1 MPYVHLVGF
10 GETISHQSTGTLIPP
25 DGLTP
30 DELDAACAAAA
41 VVAAAVIP
49 ATVNPM
55 ITASEA
61 TPAATPDHPVWW
73 ARRA

>member
-1 MPYVHLVGF
+1 MPYVRLVRF
-10 GETISHQSTGTLIPP
+10 FESISHQSTGTLIPP

-30 DELDAACAAAA
+30 DELDAACAVTA
-41 VVAAAVIP
+41 VVATAVIP

-61 TPAATPDHPVWW
+61 TPVATPDHPAWW
-73 ARRA
+73 TRRA